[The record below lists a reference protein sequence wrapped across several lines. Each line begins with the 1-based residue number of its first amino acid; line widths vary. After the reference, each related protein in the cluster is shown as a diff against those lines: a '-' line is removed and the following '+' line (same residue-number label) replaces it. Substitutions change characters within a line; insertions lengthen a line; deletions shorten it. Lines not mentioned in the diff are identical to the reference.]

1 MTSTSGTFFHV
12 APIATIKPARR
23 ASTEKF
29 CTVVKVSLVINAPS
43 NAAGIK
49 TRHRCK
55 TGDSC
60 RSPSTTTP
68 NTFDPYAPNAN
79 KITNHQ
85 LMSVLLL
92 IDLVRFQIRFQ
103 MLRSRSVIQQAK
115 KARAPLRQLLQ
126 IMQLVVHCEYA
137 DVARSSP

>member
-23 ASTEKF
+23 ASIEKS
-29 CTVVKVSLVINAPS
+29 CTVVKVSLAINAPS
-43 NAAGIK
+43 NAAGIR

-55 TGDSC
+55 TGGSC

-68 NTFDPYAPNAN
+68 NTFYPYAPDAN

-92 IDLVRFQIRFQ
+92 IDLVRLQVKFQ
-103 MLRSRSVIQQAK
+103 MLQSGSASQQAE
-115 KARAPLRQLLQ
+115 KAQAQLQQLLQ
-126 IMQLVVHCEYA
+126 TMQPVVHYEFSDA
-137 DVARSSP
+137 AQSSP

>member
-1 MTSTSGTFFHV
+1 MTSTSGTFFQV

-29 CTVVKVSLVINAPS
+29 CTVVKVSLAINAPS
-43 NAAGIK
+43 NAAGIR

-85 LMSVLLL
+85 LMSDLFL
-92 IDLVRFQIRFQ
+92 IDLVRLQIKFQ
-103 MLRSRSVIQQAK
+103 MLRSRSASQRAETV
-115 KARAPLRQLLQ
+115 RAPLQQRLQ
-126 IMQLVVHCEYA
+126 IMQLDVHYEYA
-137 DVARSSP
+137 DAAQSSP